1 MRVMSGLMSGLRQ
14 TPPTAIAGLKV
25 EQVVDYSAEGT
36 GLPKANVLEYRLE
49 GGAKF
54 MVRPSGTEPKIKT
67 YLSAVGKTE
76 AESAAII
83 DRLAE
88 AAGEMMRA

>member
-1 MRVMSGLMSGLRQ
+1 MKTMAKIMSDLRENA
-14 TPPTAIAGLKV
+14 PKEIAGLKV
-25 EQVVDYSAEGT
+25 VGTMDYQAEGT

-67 YLSAVGKTE
+67 YLSAVGKSE
-76 AESAAII
+76 AEAQAII
-83 DRLAE
+83 AKLGDAAE
-88 AAGEMMRA
+88 KLMKA